1 MAGHNDPVRVAVHAI
16 VYVVLYVIGINLFGP
31 LLAWL
36 GGFLV
41 GITATALLAAVF
53 TNWLTLRIFENRHLG
68 DAGIRWSRA
77 SADNLA
83 LGLAGG
89 AAAALLVTV
98 PALAL
103 GAARLVHVGGESWS
117 AASTLVLAIL
127 LACGAAGEELFFR
140 GYGFQAIVARAGG
153 WATVLPAGVLFGLMH
168 GHNPHATWLS
178 VANTAGFGILFGYAC
193 VRSRDLWLPFGLHF
207 GWNLSLPL
215 LGVNVSGLTMNVT
228 GYELSW
234 SAGPLWSGG
243 PYGPEASL
251 LTSGVL
257 VALFVYLVRAP
268 VRRQVS
274 PILDPP
280 AEPAVC
286 ESSPSLHS

>member
-16 VYVVLYVIGINLFGP
+16 VYVVLYVIGINLFSP
-31 LLAWL
+31 LAWL
-36 GGFLV
+36 GNYLA
-41 GITATALLAAVF
+41 GITTTALLAAVF
-53 TNWLTLRIFENRHLG
+53 TNWLALRIFENRHLG

-89 AAAALLVTV
+89 AAAAFLVTA
-98 PALAL
+98 PALVL
-103 GAARLVHVGGESWS
+103 GAARLVPVAGKSWPG
-117 AASTLVLAIL
+117 ALVMAIL

-140 GYGFQAIVARAGG
+140 GYGFQTVVARAGG
-153 WATVLPAGVLFGLMH
+153 WATVLPAGVLFGLLH
-168 GHNPHATWLS
+168 AHNPHATWLS

-193 VRSRDLWLPFGLHF
+193 LRSRDLWLPFGLHF

-215 LGVNVSGLTMNVT
+215 LGGSLSGLTINMT

-257 VALFVYLVRAP
+257 VALFMCLVRAP
-268 VRRQVS
+268 VRRQAS

>member
-1 MAGHNDPVRVAVHAI
+1 MAGRNDPVRIAVHVAV
-16 VYVVLYVIGINLFGP
+16 YLVLYFVSINLFGP

-41 GITATALLAAVF
+41 GITTTTLLAALF
-53 TNWLTLRIFENRHLG
+53 TNWLALRIFENRPLP
-68 DAGIRWSRA
+68 DAGVRWSRA

-89 AAAALLVTV
+89 IGAALLVTV
-98 PALAL
+98 PALAF
-103 GAARLVHVGGESWS
+103 GAARLVHVPGESWS
-117 AASTLVLAIL
+117 ATSTLVLAIL
-127 LACGAAGEELFFR
+127 LACGAAG
-140 GYGFQAIVARAGG
+140 YGFQVVVARAGG
-153 WATVLPAGVLFGLMH
+153 WATVLPAGVIFGLMH
-168 GHNPHATWLS
+168 SRNPHASWFS
-178 VANTAGFGILFGYAC
+178 VVNTAGFGILFGYAYL
-193 VRSRDLWLPFGLHF
+193 RSHDLWLPFGLHF

-243 PYGPEASL
+243 QYGPEASL
-251 LTSGVL
+251 LTGGVL
-257 VALFVYLVRAP
+257 VALFAYLLQAP
-268 VRRQVS
+268 VRRQFS

-286 ESSPSLHS
+286 VSSPPLHS